1 KIKNTKSIASFMGEE
16 MKDVS
21 GFIVLIFAAAQSI
34 DYFEWSNIGTWIAV
48 SGASYWYGRGI
59 TGIGTVIAFALL
71 NALLDL
77 IVLSGSAPWGVDALI
92 FLKMFYFLDFHPAF
106 IQVAYR
112 IADSSTNVITPMNPY
127 FIIVLAFMKEYDKK
141 AGLGT
146 LIALMLPY
154 AIIFLILWLL
164 LLLAFVFF
172 GIPFGPGIGVYL

>member
-1 KIKNTKSIASFMGEE
+1 SFMGEA
-16 MKDVS
+16 MKDMS
-21 GFIVLIFAAAQSI
+21 GFIVLIFAAAQFI
-34 DYFEWSNIGTWIAV
+34 AYFECSNIGTWIAV
-48 SGASYWYGRGI
+48 SGASYLEDIGI
-59 TGIGTVIAFALL
+59 TGIWTVIAFVLLTAFLNLIIFSCSALWC
-71 NALLDL
+71 
-77 IVLSGSAPWGVDALI
+77 VEVSI
-92 FLKMFYFLDFHPAF
+92 FLKMFYFLDFHSAF
-106 IQVAYR
+106 IHVVYR